1 MKNLVSLN
9 EAKFLKELG
18 FKKPTEYYYLDKDLK
33 YIDRGLNKT
42 KNGRKINH
50 NRYDEFIYS
59 APTKKQSLHFFI
71 NRSKHVNPDTTK

>member
-1 MKNLVSLN
+1 MSIINIENLVSLN
-9 EAKFLKELG
+9 EAKYLKELG

-33 YIDRGLNKT
+33 YVERGLNRT

-59 APTKKQSLHFFI
+59 APTKKQSLYFFRD
-71 NRSKHVNPDTTK
+71 RSKTC